1 MTLERQLAFWAAAI
15 ALFLLFVYTVS
26 AVLAPFVAGLALG
39 YLLDPV
45 ADRLQRAGFSRLGA
59 SLCILTVFLSIV
71 TAVVFFAAPILTHQ
85 LSDFVVSLPGYLTT
99 LQGLIARISR
109 EATGDFARSVYEKLG
124 LSTADAPSEVQ
135 KYVNDITAEATR
147 MAAAFV
153 KSLVSGGAAL
163 VNMAALVVITPV
175 VAFYI
180 LLDWDNMVATLDQLV
195 PPRHREDIRFIARG
209 IDRALAGFV
218 RGQALVCLFL
228 GLWYSIGLS
237 LLGVNFGFLIGV
249 SAGILSFVP
258 YVGSITAFVLS
269 IVVATV
275 QGWPDW
281 SLPAEAVALVCAGLF
296 LDGNVLSPRLVGGSI
311 GVHPVWLMFA
321 LLAAGSLFG
330 FTGMLLAA
338 PAAAA
343 VGVVLRFLVSR
354 YRRSSFFSAPRRRAR
369 RGHDRG
375 GRARA
380 PPRRT
385 IAARS
390 RRRAALRGGGLSRL
404 ALQSRGF
411 RNDLAMARLARSRTV
426 AARSRGGG
434 QEPSLRHLRAAQRR
448 FVCRPFRPHDP
459 AAPRRLAAARRHC
472 RRARRGRGRDSLV
485 SSDEF
490 LT

>member
-1 MTLERQLAFWAAAI
+1 MTERRARGARGKTAGLTLERQIALWAAAI
-15 ALFLLFVYTVS
+15 VLLMLFVHVVS

-45 ADRLQRAGFSRLGA
+45 ADRLQRAGLSRLGA
-59 SLCILTVFLSIV
+59 SLCILSIFLVIL
-71 TAVVFFAAPILTHQ
+71 TAVIFFTAPILTRQ

-99 LQGLIARISR
+99 LQGLLARVSR

-124 LSTADAPSEVQ
+124 LSTTDAPSDVQ
-135 KYVNDITAEATR
+135 KYVNDITAEAAR
-147 MAAAFV
+147 MAASFLQ
-153 KSLVSGGAAL
+153 SLVSRGAAL
-163 VNMAALVVITPV
+163 VNVASLVVITPV

-180 LLDWDNMVATLDQLV
+180 LLDWDDMVATLDSLV
-195 PPRHREDIRFIARG
+195 PPRHREEARAVARDI
-209 IDRALAGFV
+209 DKALSGFV

-281 SLPAEAVALVCAGLF
+281 RLPAEAVALVGVGLF

-343 VGVVLRFLVSR
+343 VGVVLRFLVRR
-354 YRRSSFFSAPRRRAR
+354 YRASRFFLGADEP
-369 RGHDRG
+369 
-375 GRARA
+375 ARA
-380 PPRRT
+380 E
-385 IAARS
+385 
-390 RRRAALRGGGLSRL
+390 G
-404 ALQSRGF
+404 
-411 RNDLAMARLARSRTV
+411 
-426 AARSRGGG
+426 
-434 QEPSLRHLRAAQRR
+434 
-448 FVCRPFRPHDP
+448 
-459 AAPRRLAAARRHC
+459 
-472 RRARRGRGRDSLV
+472 
-485 SSDEF
+485 
-490 LT
+490 

>member
-1 MTLERQLAFWAAAI
+1 MSERGARGTRERAAGPTLERRLALWAAAI
-15 ALFLLFVYTVS
+15 ALLLAFVHVVS

-59 SLCILTVFLSIV
+59 SLCILTIFIVIV
-71 TAVVFFAAPILTHQ
+71 TAVIFFTAPILTHQ
-85 LSDFVVSLPGYLTT
+85 LGGFVESLPGYLTT
-99 LQGLIARISR
+99 LQGLLARVSR
-109 EATGDFARSVYEKLG
+109 EATDDLARSVYEKLG
-124 LSTADAPSEVQ
+124 LSTADAPSDVQ
-135 KYVNDITAEATR
+135 KYVTDITSEAAR
-147 MAAAFV
+147 MAGAFL

-163 VNMAALVVITPV
+163 VNVAALVVITPV

-180 LLDWDNMVATLDQLV
+180 LLDWDHMVATLDSLV
-195 PPRHREDIRFIARG
+195 PPRHREDVRAIARG

-249 SAGILSFVP
+249 TAGILSFVP
-258 YVGSITAFVLS
+258 YVGSVTAFALS
-269 IVVATV
+269 IVVSTV

-281 SLPAEAVALVCAGLF
+281 RLPAEAVALVGVGLF

-343 VGVVLRFLVSR
+343 VGVILRFLVGR
-354 YRRSSFFSAPRRRAR
+354 YRQSALFLGA
-369 RGHDRG
+369 
-375 GRARA
+375 
-380 PPRRT
+380 
-385 IAARS
+385 
-390 RRRAALRGGGLSRL
+390 
-404 ALQSRGF
+404 
-411 RNDLAMARLARSRTV
+411 
-426 AARSRGGG
+426 
-434 QEPSLRHLRAAQRR
+434 EPVKRE
-448 FVCRPFRPHDP
+448 
-459 AAPRRLAAARRHC
+459 
-472 RRARRGRGRDSLV
+472 G
-485 SSDEF
+485 
-490 LT
+490 